1 MVKEVC
7 PSRARSLTRPAREAA
22 IVSVEPFV
30 AILAL
35 LSGLIYFPPL
45 AHESFSVTVRLNTGA
60 PGFESTRSATK

>member
-1 MVKEVC
+1 MQPRRVTDALCVRGA
-7 PSRARSLTRPAREAA
+7 SEAA
-22 IVSVEPFV
+22 IGSVKPSIV

-35 LSGLIYFPPL
+35 LSDQPYFPPL